1 MVADAVSSR
10 ALENKTLALQAM
22 RDAGAQILPT
32 ETVVFALLRDAA
44 DPRFKELLKLI
55 K

>member
-1 MVADAVSSR
+1 MVAEVHKIEDLTEFAM
-10 ALENKTLALQAM
+10 QAI

-32 ETVVFALLRDAA
+32 ETVLFGLLRDAA